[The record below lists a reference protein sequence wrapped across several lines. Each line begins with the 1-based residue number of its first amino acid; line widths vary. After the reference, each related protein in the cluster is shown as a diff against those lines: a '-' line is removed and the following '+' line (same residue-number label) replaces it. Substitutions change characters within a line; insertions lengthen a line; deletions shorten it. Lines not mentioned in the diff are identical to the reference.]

1 MADGDK
7 AVIKGLP
14 EGASYSVKITA
25 PTGYEDKTSAAATT
39 GIIGTDSGAVACEVA
54 EILKTGEVSVT
65 AELKTEDGETVTD
78 EKVTVTVTL
87 SKGLSPVE
95 LAASY
100 DIVNAKGEKIGTVS
114 NGVATFKLA
123 SGDKATIKDLP
134 QGAAFVVSLTTPE
147 GYENTTTGTTSGNIA
162 ATPIVVSLKVT
173 EKAPTETT
181 KETDPSE
188 TTKPKPPVVTPPTG
202 DNSGVGIW
210 VTVMTASAAL
220 LFLMAAAMA
229 LLNRKSKSRR

>member
-14 EGASYSVKITA
+14 EGASYTVKITA
-25 PTGYEDKTSAAATT
+25 PTGYEDKTSAATTT
-39 GIIGTDSGAVACEVA
+39 GIIGTDSGAVACQIA

-100 DIVNAKGEKIGTVS
+100 DIVNADGEKIGTVS
-114 NGVATFKLA
+114 NGVATIKLA
-123 SGDKATIKDLP
+123 SGEKATVKGLP

-147 GYENTTTGTTSGNIA
+147 GYENTTTGTTSGNVA
-162 ATPIVVSLKVT
+162 ATPVVVSLKVT
-173 EKAPTETT
+173 EKAPAETT
-181 KETDPSE
+181 KETDPTE
-188 TTKPKPPVVTPPTG
+188 ATKAPSVTPPTG
-202 DNSGVGIW
+202 DTSGVSMWI
-210 VTVMTASAAL
+210 VVMAVSAVL
-220 LFLMAAAMA
+220 LCLMAAVMA
-229 LLNRKSKSRR
+229 LLGRKSKSRR